1 MRSTVSSPSRRFLP
15 LLVLQ
20 LLSVGAVGAQ
30 VIVPNLFYTSVV
42 PCRIIDTRGSVVG
55 KLQANQVQTFN
66 IVGNNTGTY
75 FTNQGGPSG
84 GCAVPG
90 FAVVN
95 GEAPIRRSG
104 SPAAVPDAT
113 TQGPP
118 QVQAV
123 VINLTVV
130 NEAGNGFLN
139 AWPTDHSEPATS
151 LIDFYTGIT
160 LANQVV
166 LAVRQDTQG
175 ADISVLSA
183 GSSSKTDLI
192 GDVVGYFSSGS
203 VIPGN
208 ASNTSQGN
216 IFLGPGAGNISFTGD
231 GNVGLGGGSLAGLQ
245 GGSANT
251 AVGPQAMR
259 NSPNSSNNVAIGPAA
274 LVNLSNGTFNVAIGQ
289 SAGLNLEAGESHDIL
304 IGNFGVSGDN
314 DVIRI
319 GCGVGECSDPQ
330 TATFISGINGAT
342 TASGIPVYVNSSDQ
356 LGTLTSS
363 LRFKQDV
370 EDMGTATEGL
380 MQLRPVTFRYKPE
393 YDDGSG
399 LLEYGLIAEEVAKV
413 YPGLVQLDR
422 DGKPLAV
429 RSQFIA
435 AMMLNEV
442 QRQHRTI
449 AAQQERIDRQQ
460 AQMDDLQRQLRAL
473 SLQRQP
479 GQAAPQ

>member
-1 MRSTVSSPSRRFLP
+1 MRSTCSSLSRRFLP

-20 LLSVGAVGAQ
+20 LLSVGAAGAQ
-30 VIVPNLFYTSVV
+30 VIVPNLIYTSVV

-55 KLQANQVQTFN
+55 KLQPNVVQTFN

-84 GCAVPG
+84 GCSVPG
-90 FAVVN
+90 FAVVQ
-95 GEAPIRRSG
+95 GEAPIRRS
-104 SPAAVPDAT
+104 AAVAT
-113 TQGPP
+113 VPGGASQGPP

-123 VINLTVV
+123 VINLVVV
-130 NEAGNGFLN
+130 NPAGNGFLN

-151 LIDFYTGIT
+151 LIVFYSGIT

-166 LAVRQDTQG
+166 VAVRQDTQG

-183 GSSSKTDLI
+183 GSNSRTDLV
-192 GDVVGYFSSGS
+192 GDIVGYFSSGS

-208 ASNTSQGN
+208 SPNVSQGN
-216 IFLGPGAGNISFTGD
+216 LFLGPGAGNISFTG
-231 GNVGLGGGSLAGLQ
+231 NSNLGLGQGALSQIQ
-245 GGSANT
+245 GGTYNT
-251 AVGPQAMR
+251 ALGTNALANSLNSVG
-259 NSPNSSNNVAIGPAA
+259 NVAIGFDAG
-274 LVNLSNGTFNVAIGQ
+274 VNLRANDSD
-289 SAGLNLEAGESHDIL
+289 DIL
-304 IGNFGVSGDN
+304 IGNQGVSGDN
-314 DVIRI
+314 NVIRI
-319 GCGVGECSDPQ
+319 GCAAGASCPSPN
-330 TATFISGINGAT
+330 TAAFISGISGAT
-342 TASGIPVYVNSSDQ
+342 TASGIPVYVNSNDQ

-370 EDMGTATEGL
+370 EDMGTATAGL

-429 RSQFIA
+429 RSQFVD

-449 AAQQERIDRQQ
+449 AAQQERIDQQQ
-460 AQMDDLQRQLRAL
+460 AQIDDLLREVRAL
-473 SLQRQP
+473 SLQRRP
-479 GQAAPQ
+479 DVGTSR

>member
-1 MRSTVSSPSRRFLP
+1 MV
-15 LLVLQ
+15 VLQ
-20 LLSVGAVGAQ
+20 LLGVGAAGAQ
-30 VIVPNLFYTSVV
+30 VMVPNLIYTSVV
-42 PCRIIDTRGSVVG
+42 PCRIIDTRNSIAG
-55 KLQANQVQTFN
+55 KLQPNVVQTFN

-90 FAVVN
+90 FAVLQ
-95 GEAPIRRSG
+95 GEAPIRRSAAAG
-104 SPAAVPDAT
+104 AVPDAT
-113 TQGPP
+113 IQGPP

-130 NEAGNGFLN
+130 NPAGNGFLN

-151 LIDFYTGIT
+151 LIDFFTGVT

-166 LAVRQDTQG
+166 LAMRQDTQG

-183 GSSSKTDLI
+183 GSHSTTDLV

-203 VIPGN
+203 VIPGSPSTGHEN
-208 ASNTSQGN
+208 L
-216 IFLGPGAGNISFTGD
+216 FLGPGAGSLTFTGN
-231 GNVGLGGGSLAGLQ
+231 GNVGLGAGALQTVGGGS
-245 GGSANT
+245 SNT
-251 AVGPQAMR
+251 AVGDGAMLYSLED
-259 NSPNSSNNVAIGPAA
+259 NGIAIGASA
-274 LVNLSNGTFNVAIGQ
+274 LPNQLGGGLNNIAIGEA
-289 SAGLNLEAGESHDIL
+289 AGQNLAANESYDIL
-304 IGNFGVSGDN
+304 IGNYGVSGDN
-314 DVIRI
+314 NVIRI
-319 GCGVGECSDPQ
+319 GCGVGACSHPY
-330 TATFISGINGAT
+330 TAAFISGINGAT
-342 TASGIPVYVNSSDQ
+342 TASGIPVYVNSNDQ

-380 MQLRPVTFRYKPE
+380 MQLRPVTFRYKPA
-393 YDDGSG
+393 YDDGSR

-429 RSQFIA
+429 RSQFID

-449 AAQQERIDRQQ
+449 ASQQERIDRQQ
-460 AQMDDLQRQLRAL
+460 AQIDDLQHQVRAL
-473 SLQRQP
+473 LWQRQP
-479 GQAAPQ
+479 GEGNSQ